1 MQANLRNAIEAEF
14 QRVADEHEKH
24 LAPLTDDLEL
34 LNSGLDSLSFAVV
47 VVRLEETLG
56 VDPFSS
62 EEVLLFPSTFGEFV
76 RVYEK
81 ASCQT

>member
-1 MQANLRNAIEAEF
+1 MQANLRTEIEAEF
-14 QRVADEHEKH
+14 QRVADEHEKK

-34 LNSGLDSLSFAVV
+34 LNSGLDSLCFAVV

-62 EEVLLFPSTFGEFV
+62 SEDVLFPSTFGEFV
-76 RVYEK
+76 SFYEN
-81 ASCQT
+81 ASQ